1 MYVYVF
7 IYIHVY
13 VYMCI
18 YVYMCTYVYI
28 CVYVYICEYLDTLGI
43 EYEEEDT
50 CMSYEYTL
58 ILRHTSYLRD

>member
-18 YVYMCTYVYI
+18 YVEYI
-28 CVYVYICEYLDTLGI
+28 HVYVYMCIYVDTLGI

-58 ILRHTSYLRD
+58 IPRHKRYLRD